1 VFARGGKYRVL
12 GLTFA
17 SLWLVIVSLSAAR
30 SQEHEKV
37 AEGKYGRFKNGLPA
51 EKEPSQSWTLW
62 RTAQGGFELVDQFVI
77 ADPAAQIALALGPK
91 LLSREMRQEL
101 QGEVEQDELDVTL
114 SPQKQPE
121 SLRIR
126 GKRLDDGKPIDIVTC
141 SISDKET
148 ICKGVNG
155 DVTLKSPEAHR
166 FFFSFPFPML
176 LISFL
181 KGPPEGS
188 GQVVAMKLAGLELGE
203 KPGKDKLRL
212 VECDG
217 KLTFLGQER
226 YPLGTES
233 YHLNKYSLEIRR
245 SRKSQ
250 KPLNLTVW
258 ALPNGLVVAME
269 SNVTPVER
277 LQLVQYQKY
286 SDF

>member
-1 VFARGGKYRVL
+1 MLARGRKYSVL
-12 GLTFA
+12 GLAFA
-17 SLWLVIVSLSAAR
+17 SLSLVIVSLSAAQ
-30 SQEHEKV
+30 SQERERV
-37 AEGKYGRFKNGLPA
+37 AEGKYGRFKSGLPA

-62 RTAQGGFELVDQFVI
+62 RTPQGGFELVDQFVI
-77 ADPAAQIALALGPK
+77 ADPAAQLALALGPK

-101 QGEVEQDELDVTL
+101 QEEVEQDELDVTL

-126 GKRLDDGKPIDIVTC
+126 GKRLLDGKPVDIVIC
-141 SISDKET
+141 SIRDTET
-148 ICKGVNG
+148 VCKGIKG
-155 DVTLKSPEAHR
+155 DVTLKSREAHR

-176 LISFL
+176 LTSFL
-181 KGPPEGS
+181 KSTPES
-188 GQVVAMKLAGLELGE
+188 PGQIAAMRLAGLELGE
-203 KPGKDKLRL
+203 NPGKDKLTL

-217 KLTFLGQER
+217 KLTFLGRER

-233 YHLNKYSLEIRR
+233 YNLNKYSLEISR
-245 SRKSQ
+245 SRKRQ
-250 KPLNLTVW
+250 KPLALTMW

-286 SDF
+286 SNF